1 MPKFTFK
8 FFFLINF
15 FLTSKTTA
23 FNLLWQENCVW
34 QDVVNTHNGMK
45 LDLEIKSDPDVDV
58 YSKCNNKK
66 MKGCTYEFIFLH
78 RRVVELF
85 TKYLH

>member
-45 LDLEIKSDPDVDV
+45 LDLEIESDPDVDV
-58 YSKCNNKK
+58 YSKCSKKK